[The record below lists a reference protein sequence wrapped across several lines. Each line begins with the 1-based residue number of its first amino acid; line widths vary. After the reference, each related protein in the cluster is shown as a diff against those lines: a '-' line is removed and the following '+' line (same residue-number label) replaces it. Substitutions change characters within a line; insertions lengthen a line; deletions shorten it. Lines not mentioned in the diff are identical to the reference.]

1 MLRSPSSKTCSASSS
16 TTDAVDLLLIRHA
29 EPVRIA
35 PGSTTAP
42 ADPGLTD
49 RGRAQAVRL
58 ARWLAHEPI
67 DAVVS
72 SPLRRAGETAKV
84 VGDALAVDVEVV
96 DGLMEY
102 DAEADYYIPVEEMR
116 ETRDHRWRAMI
127 EGRWEELGGEPPD
140 QFRARIV
147 PCVDDVIARFP
158 GERIAAIC
166 HGGVINV
173 YVAALLGLE
182 RHLWFEPGYTS
193 ITRVAAARSGE
204 RSVVTL
210 NETAHLVATLDAKEE
225 PA

>member
-1 MLRSPSSKTCSASSS
+1 L
-16 TTDAVDLLLIRHA
+16 DLLLIRHA

-35 PGSTTAP
+35 PGSSTGP
-42 ADPGLTD
+42 ADPTLTD
-49 RGRAQAVRL
+49 RGRGQAARL

-67 DAVVS
+67 DAVLS
-72 SPLRRAGETAKV
+72 SPLRRARETAEV
-84 VGDALAVDVEVV
+84 VGDVLQLDVEID
-96 DGLMEY
+96 DGLVEY
-102 DAEADYYIPVEEMR
+102 DAEADFYIPVEELR
-116 ETRDHRWRAMI
+116 ETRDHHWRAMI

-147 PCVDDVIARFP
+147 PRVDAVIERFP
-158 GERIAAIC
+158 GGRVAAVC

-173 YVAALLGLE
+173 YLAALLGLE

-193 ITRVAAARSGE
+193 VSRVAAARTGE

-210 NETAHLVATLDAKEE
+210 NETAHLVATFDAKEE

>member
-1 MLRSPSSKTCSASSS
+1 M
-16 TTDAVDLLLIRHA
+16 DLLLIRHA

-35 PGSTTAP
+35 PGSSPVP
-42 ADPGLTD
+42 ADPGLTEP
-49 RGRAQAVRL
+49 GRAQAERL
-58 ARWLAHEPI
+58 ASWLAYEPI
-67 DAVVS
+67 DAVLS

-84 VGDALAVDVEVV
+84 VGNALGVDVEVV

-127 EGRWEELGGEPPD
+127 EGRWEELGGEAPD
-140 QFRARIV
+140 RFRARIV
-147 PCVDDVIARFP
+147 PCVDAVVDRFA
-158 GERIAAIC
+158 GNRVAAVC

-173 YVAALLGLE
+173 YLAAVLGLE
-182 RHLWFEPGYTS
+182 RHLWFEPAYTS
-193 ITRVAAARSGE
+193 ISRVAAARTGE

-210 NETAHLVATLDAKEE
+210 NETAHLVATVDAKKE

>member
-1 MLRSPSSKTCSASSS
+1 
-16 TTDAVDLLLIRHA
+16 VDLLLIRHA

-35 PGSTTAP
+35 PGSSPAP

-49 RGRAQAVRL
+49 RGRVQAVRL
-58 ARWLAHEPI
+58 ASWLDQEPI
-67 DAVVS
+67 DAVLS
-72 SPLRRAGETAKV
+72 SPLRRARETADL
-84 VGDALAVDVEVV
+84 VGNTLGLDVETV

-102 DAEADYYIPVEEMR
+102 DAEADFYIPVEELR
-116 ETRDHRWRAMI
+116 ETRDHHWRAMI
-127 EGRWEELGGEPPD
+127 EGRWEDLGGEPPG

-147 PCVDDVIARFP
+147 PCVDEVIERFR
-158 GERIAAIC
+158 GGRVAAVC

-173 YVAALLGLE
+173 YLAALLGLE

-193 ITRVAAARSGE
+193 ISRVAAARTGE

-210 NETAHLVATLDAKEE
+210 NETAHLSATRDEREE

>member
-1 MLRSPSSKTCSASSS
+1 
-16 TTDAVDLLLIRHA
+16 VDLLLIRHA

-35 PGSTTAP
+35 PGSSPAP
-42 ADPGLTD
+42 ADPGLTP
-49 RGRAQAVRL
+49 RGRVQAVRL
-58 ARWLAHEPI
+58 ARWLEHEPI
-67 DAVVS
+67 DAVLS
-72 SPLRRAGETAKV
+72 SPLRRARETARL
-84 VGDALAVDVEVV
+84 VGDGLDIDVDVD

-116 ETRDHRWRAMI
+116 ETRDHHWRAMI

-140 QFRARIV
+140 RFRARIV
-147 PCVDDVIARFP
+147 PCVDAVIERFA
-158 GERIAAIC
+158 GRRVAAVC

-173 YVAALLGLE
+173 YLAALLGLE

-193 ITRVAAARSGE
+193 INRVAAARTGE

-225 PA
+225 SA

>member
-1 MLRSPSSKTCSASSS
+1 
-16 TTDAVDLLLIRHA
+16 VDLLLIRHA
-29 EPVRIA
+29 EPVRMA
-35 PGSTTAP
+35 PGSSPAP
-42 ADPGLTD
+42 AAPGLTP
-49 RGRAQAVRL
+49 RGRVQAVRL
-58 ARWLAHEPI
+58 ARWLEHEPI
-67 DAVVS
+67 DAVLS
-72 SPLRRAGETAKV
+72 SPLRRARETAQL
-84 VGDALAVDVEVV
+84 VGDGLDIDVEVD

-127 EGRWEELGGEPPD
+127 EGRWEEVGGEPPD
-140 QFRARIV
+140 RFRARIV
-147 PCVDDVIARFP
+147 PCVDALIERFA
-158 GERIAAIC
+158 GRRVAAVC

-173 YVAALLGLE
+173 YLAALLGLE

-193 ITRVAAARSGE
+193 ISRVAAARTGE

>member
-1 MLRSPSSKTCSASSS
+1 
-16 TTDAVDLLLIRHA
+16 VDLLLIRHA

-35 PGSTTAP
+35 PGSSPVP
-42 ADPGLTD
+42 ADPGLTP
-49 RGRAQAVRL
+49 RGRLQAVRL
-58 ARWLAHEPI
+58 AQWLEHEPV
-67 DAVVS
+67 DAVLS
-72 SPLRRAGETAKV
+72 SPLRRARETAAI
-84 VGDALAVDVEVV
+84 VGDGLGLEVETVE
-96 DGLMEY
+96 GLMEY
-102 DAEADYYIPVEEMR
+102 DAEADHYIPVEEMR

-140 QFRARIV
+140 RFRARIV
-147 PCVDDVIARFP
+147 PCVDAVIEHFP
-158 GERIAAIC
+158 GARVAAVC

-193 ITRVAAARSGE
+193 ITRVAAARTGE

>member
-1 MLRSPSSKTCSASSS
+1 L
-16 TTDAVDLLLIRHA
+16 DLLLIRHA

-35 PGSTTAP
+35 PGSSPAP

-49 RGRAQAVRL
+49 RGRVQADRL
-58 ARWLAHEPI
+58 AQWLEHEPI
-67 DAVVS
+67 DAVLS
-72 SPLRRAGETAKV
+72 SPLRRARETAEV
-84 VGDALAVDVEVV
+84 VGKRLGLDAEVD

-140 QFRARIV
+140 RFRARIV
-147 PCVDDVIARFP
+147 PCVDAVIERFA
-158 GERIAAIC
+158 GRRVAAVC

-173 YVAALLGLE
+173 YLAALLGLE

-193 ITRVAAARSGE
+193 ISRVAAARTGE

-210 NETAHLVATLDAKEE
+210 NETAHLVATLDAQEE
-225 PA
+225 P

>member
-1 MLRSPSSKTCSASSS
+1 
-16 TTDAVDLLLIRHA
+16 VDLLLIRHA

-35 PGSTTAP
+35 PGSSPAP

-49 RGRAQAVRL
+49 RGRVQADRL
-58 ARWLAHEPI
+58 AQWLEHEPI
-67 DAVVS
+67 DAVLS
-72 SPLRRAGETAKV
+72 SPLRRARETAEV
-84 VGDALAVDVEVV
+84 VGKRLGVDAEIV

-140 QFRARIV
+140 RFRARIV
-147 PCVDDVIARFP
+147 PCVDAVIERFA
-158 GERIAAIC
+158 GRRVAAVC

-173 YVAALLGLE
+173 YLAALLGLE

-193 ITRVAAARSGE
+193 ISRVAAARTGE

-210 NETAHLVATLDAKEE
+210 NETAHLVATFDAQEE
-225 PA
+225 P

>member
-1 MLRSPSSKTCSASSS
+1 M
-16 TTDAVDLLLIRHA
+16 IRHA

-35 PGSTTAP
+35 PGSRTAP
-42 ADPGLTD
+42 ADPALTD
-49 RGRAQAVRL
+49 RGRVQAERL
-58 ARWLAHEPI
+58 ARWLAEEPI
-67 DAVVS
+67 DAVLS
-72 SPLRRAGETAKV
+72 SPLRRAGETANV
-84 VGDALAVDVEVV
+84 VGVALGVDVEVI

-147 PCVDDVIARFP
+147 PCVDAVVERFA
-158 GERIAAIC
+158 GRRVAAVC

-173 YVAALLGLE
+173 YLAAVLGLE

-193 ITRVAAARSGE
+193 ISRVAAARTGE

-210 NETAHLVATLDAKEE
+210 NETAHLVATMDAKEE